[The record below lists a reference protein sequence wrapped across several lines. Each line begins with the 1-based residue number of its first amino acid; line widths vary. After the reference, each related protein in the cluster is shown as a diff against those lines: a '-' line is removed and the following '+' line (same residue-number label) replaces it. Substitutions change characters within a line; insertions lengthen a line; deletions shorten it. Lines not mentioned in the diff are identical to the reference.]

1 MGIKRI
7 VNQMGSEDLVE
18 RRIELVQKD
27 TEKMTV
33 GSGEKLGEIKDK
45 E

>member
-1 MGIKRI
+1 
-7 VNQMGSEDLVE
+7 MGSEDLVE

-27 TEKMTV
+27 IETLTV